1 MKITDI
7 RPTTITVPLE
17 APLRHSNGAHWGRF
31 VRTVI
36 EVETDEGIVGL
47 GEMGGGGEGAALAF
61 AGLKN
66 YLVGHDPFHLNRLR
80 YAICNPTA
88 ALYNKLTRSF
98 TPGASDWLAWTSS
111 ARSSAFPSINC
122 SAGGFATRS
131 ASRATYSIATR
142 TPTRERAKSAQSISS
157 SITSAP

>member
-61 AGLKN
+61 AGLER
-66 YLVGHDPFHLNRLR
+66 YLVGHDPFDLNRLR

-88 ALYNKLTRSF
+88 SRDC
-98 TPGASDWLAWTSS
+98 PASPEGL
-111 ARSSAFPSINC
+111 R
-122 SAGGFATRS
+122 
-131 ASRATYSIATR
+131 
-142 TPTRERAKSAQSISS
+142 QS
-157 SITSAP
+157 